1 MLYAITNFEFLKRK
15 YEKDL
20 DANKHAA
27 SRKKCFMR
35 GFKGLEQYSDL
46 NTKLQVFDFK
56 NPNSFQLLYI
66 LPFILTILTE
76 IKLTPKKILKQLIF
90 NIKIEINKLY

>member
-15 YEKDL
+15 YEKGL

-35 GFKGLEQYSDL
+35 VFKGLELYFDL
-46 NTKLQVFDFK
+46 NIINYKFL
-56 NPNSFQLLYI
+56 I
-66 LPFILTILTE
+66 L
-76 IKLTPKKILKQLIF
+76 KILILF
-90 NIKIEINKLY
+90 NFVYSTLHPNHSRRN